1 MGMMDGGLNFKDIC
15 HKCDTNADGGTMKR
29 YVHDR
34 NKKICYDCYEKLE
47 DKSQYVFASQLK
59 TGLFSR

>member
-1 MGMMDGGLNFKDIC
+1 MMDGGLNFKDIC

-47 DKSQYVFASQLK
+47 DKSQYVFASELK